1 MRRIL
6 LPLGLAALLLGLAAC
21 NSALDPQGGPQLQAQ
36 GAKSSLDVVKTATPY
51 STPGT
56 WTLTKTAATADGQ
69 ALAAGDTVTVAP
81 GSSTTLSYQVVATPT
96 GGDATVYGVKGT
108 VTVTNGLVSD
118 ITLASVVDQLP
129 LPGSTTPVS
138 IGLTCYDPSSST
150 PDAPIGFPYTLTGKF
165 GSTPA
170 GSITCSYDHVF
181 SGTPP
186 LDTQLTNGATAS
198 GSYISGGTT
207 YPVAG
212 DGSAAFSFAA
222 AGSSPIA
229 ITDSLSCPTGFT
241 CSKTNESTATATDGT
256 VTYSYDVVVTAG
268 ASLPCGTSYPL
279 NNTAG
284 IQGTDTTASLGLTLS
299 TGTCAPPPPPPP
311 TGGNCYTQGYW
322 KTHSSYGPANPA
334 DPTWNDVGG
343 PDATFFYSGMS
354 WIELFNTPP
363 SRGNAYIQLAHQ
375 YMAAVLNVDSGAA
388 ASPDV
393 QAAMS
398 WAHTYFDNASNKP
411 SSYTDA
417 QQARYY
423 ANVLDAY
430 NSSTGG

>member
-1 MRRIL
+1 
-6 LPLGLAALLLGLAAC
+6 
-21 NSALDPQGGPQLQAQ
+21 
-36 GAKSSLDVVKTATPY
+36 
-51 STPGT
+51 
-56 WTLTKTAATADGQ
+56 
-69 ALAAGDTVTVAP
+69 
-81 GSSTTLSYQVVATPT
+81 
-96 GGDATVYGVKGT
+96 
-108 VTVTNGLVSD
+108 
-118 ITLASVVDQLP
+118 
-129 LPGSTTPVS
+129 
-138 IGLTCYDPSSST
+138 
-150 PDAPIGFPYTLTGKF
+150 
-165 GSTPA
+165 
-170 GSITCSYDHVF
+170 CSYDYQF

-186 LDTQLTNGATAS
+186 LNTQLTNGATAS
-198 GSYISGGTT
+198 GSYTSGGTT
-207 YPVAG
+207 YPVGG

-241 CSKTNESTATATDGT
+241 CSKTNESTSTASDGT

-268 ASLPCGTSYPL
+268 ASLPCDTSYPL

-284 IQGTDTTASLGLTLS
+284 IQGADTTASLGLTLS
-299 TGTCAPPPPPPP
+299 TGTCSSPPPPS
-311 TGGNCYTQGYW
+311 GNVYTQGYW
-322 KTHSSYGPANPA
+322 KNHTSNPA
-334 DPTWNDVGG
+334 WADVGG
-343 PDATFFYSGMS
+343 PDAPFFYSGMS

-363 SRGNAYIQLAHQ
+363 SHGNAYIQLAHQ

-398 WAHTYFDNASNKP
+398 WAYTYFDNASNKP

-430 NSSTGG
+430 NNSTGG